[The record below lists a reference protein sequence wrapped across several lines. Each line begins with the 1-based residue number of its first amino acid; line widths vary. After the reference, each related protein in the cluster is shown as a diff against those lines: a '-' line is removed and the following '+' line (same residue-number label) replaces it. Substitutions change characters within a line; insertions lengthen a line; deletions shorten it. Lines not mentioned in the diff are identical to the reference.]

1 MKKIEVFLCDL
12 THTGNGIGTNNIPLN
27 IGVIA
32 AYAKKY
38 LDDQVNFTLFK
49 YPEDLNE
56 ALESSLPDVI
66 GFSNYVW
73 NDRLNEYF
81 CNKIKALNPEIVTVK
96 GGPNIPL
103 PQDQKKAYLEE
114 HPDTDFYFTLE
125 AEVAFKRF
133 LERFLASNLK
143 DGEPVD
149 GCVYLDQ
156 SGEMITGSNLG
167 RMTDLE
173 EVPSPYLEG
182 LLDKFFDGNLIPVME
197 TTRGCPFS
205 CNFCNFGDDYYS
217 KIRAFDMEIVRQ
229 ELRYIANKVQDSG
242 LTYLILTDMNFGMY
256 TRDIEVANEII
267 RCRDE
272 HQWPIS
278 VYIETGKNRIDNV
291 SKVVDILKDCLS
303 VKLSLQSNSPE
314 VLEEIKRKNIDQ
326 ESYWKICRQL
336 KKEGRGI
343 IAEMI
348 VPLPKETTESFY
360 KGINFLM
367 DSKVDTIINYTLQ
380 INYGTQYSDLN
391 YANKFDYVSRYRPY
405 VNCFGKYAGD
415 IVMEVEQIGVATNSL
430 TAANYSEVRAF
441 SLMIQILYNN
451 PVMQEV
457 FWLLDE
463 LGGSAFDFTFHCF
476 KNTNSHKE
484 LGQAVNDFIAETED
498 EMFREPE
505 AVRDFFSDNGNYDKL
520 VSGDLGRNV
529 IFSNF
534 ALILSLHF
542 DALVEFV
549 IEMLRIYL
557 GEKVDAQ
564 TTEILEDL
572 RNFLTLKGTQEFSDN
587 ADPIVTGQFKYNWYK
602 WGIERENRLGDVEF
616 AAPSDISFEY
626 DANQMHERKDFFQR
640 YGNTP
645 AAMAKMVASIR
656 QERLFRS
663 VSLGKGTKKKEKEM
677 KQRLK
682 STSENSLDRSLARE

>member
-1 MKKIEVFLCDL
+1 
-12 THTGNGIGTNNIPLN
+12 
-27 IGVIA
+27 
-32 AYAKKY
+32 
-38 LDDQVNFTLFK
+38 
-49 YPEDLNE
+49 
-56 ALESSLPDVI
+56 
-66 GFSNYVW
+66 
-73 NDRLNEYF
+73 
-81 CNKIKALNPEIVTVK
+81 
-96 GGPNIPL
+96 
-103 PQDQKKAYLEE
+103 
-114 HPDTDFYFTLE
+114 
-125 AEVAFKRF
+125 
-133 LERFLASNLK
+133 
-143 DGEPVD
+143 
-149 GCVYLDQ
+149 
-156 SGEMITGSNLG
+156 
-167 RMTDLE
+167 
-173 EVPSPYLEG
+173 
-182 LLDKFFDGNLIPVME
+182 
-197 TTRGCPFS
+197 
-205 CNFCNFGDDYYS
+205 
-217 KIRAFDMEIVRQ
+217 
-229 ELRYIANKVQDSG
+229 
-242 LTYLILTDMNFGMY
+242 
-256 TRDIEVANEII
+256 
-267 RCRDE
+267 
-272 HQWPIS
+272 
-278 VYIETGKNRIDNV
+278 
-291 SKVVDILKDCLS
+291 
-303 VKLSLQSNSPE
+303 
-314 VLEEIKRKNIDQ
+314 
-326 ESYWKICRQL
+326 L

-534 ALILSLHF
+534 ALIMSLHF